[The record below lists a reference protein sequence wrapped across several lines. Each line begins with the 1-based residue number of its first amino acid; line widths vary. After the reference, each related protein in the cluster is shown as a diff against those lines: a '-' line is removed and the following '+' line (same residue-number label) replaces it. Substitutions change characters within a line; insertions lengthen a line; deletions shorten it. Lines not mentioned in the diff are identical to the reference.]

1 MSDLKPAPTLTA
13 LIDEHYELIYRYAYR
28 LCGRQADAED
38 LTQQTFLAAQ
48 AHQDQLRDAAASRA
62 WLCSIV
68 RNAFLQGKRR
78 RLRTVALADGVESLM
93 RPVPAD
99 GIDSDELQAALA
111 TLPEEFRSPLVLFYF
126 REFSY
131 KDIASALNV
140 PLGTV
145 MSRLSRGK
153 SLLRQRL
160 APDEAAEKQPT
171 DRRGLRVAVL
181 PQK

>member
-28 LCGRQADAED
+28 LCGQQADAED

-48 AHQDQLRDAAASRA
+48 AHQDQLRDGAASRA

-78 RLRTVALADGVESLM
+78 GLRTTALTDSVES
-93 RPVPAD
+93 RTPQVPVD
-99 GIDSDELQAALA
+99 GIDTDELQTALQA
-111 TLPEEFRSPLVLFYF
+111 LPEEFRTPLVLFYF

-131 KDIASALNV
+131 KEIAAVLDV

-160 APDEAAEKQPT
+160 APEDDAGRKSA
-171 DRRGLRVAVL
+171 DRNALRVAL
-181 PQK
+181 QQK